1 MRLPFLGRA
10 AARILG
16 AVLVVLTGCAS
27 SKPSRFY
34 TLAPMK
40 APDSYARSV
49 PAEPGTV
56 VAVGPVE
63 LPGYLDRPQIVTGAG
78 GTELRMAET
87 ERWAGPLEE
96 DVSRVLIE
104 NLSVLLAG
112 RNVRLVPW
120 GSAAYPSLPVR
131 FRIGVELVRFEGP
144 VGGPVVLK
152 ARYVVHGG
160 DGKTALAMGESNV
173 REAVEGSGYEALV
186 EGMSRALATFAREIA
201 AALPA
206 GN

>member
-1 MRLPFLGRA
+1 MRLPFRGRT

-16 AVLVVLTGCAS
+16 AALVVLTGCAS

-34 TLAPMK
+34 TLTPMK
-40 APDSYARSV
+40 APGSPARTA

-63 LPGYLDRPQIVTGAG
+63 LPGYLDRPQIVTGSG
-78 GTELRMAET
+78 GNELRMAET
-87 ERWAGPLEE
+87 ERWAGSLDK

-104 NLSVLLAG
+104 NLTVLLAG
-112 RNVRLVPW
+112 RNVPVIPW
-120 GSAAYPSLPVR
+120 GSSAYPALPVR
-131 FRIGVELVRFEGP
+131 FRVGVDLVRFEGP

-152 ARYVVHGG
+152 ARYVVHEG
-160 DGKTALAMGESNV
+160 DGKTVLAVGESTV
-173 REAVEGSGYEALV
+173 REAVDGSGYEALV
-186 EGMSRALATFAREIA
+186 AGMSRALATFAREIA